1 MEKKKTTPQTQQALK
16 KQKQIN
22 HNSRTVEKR
31 AGCSEGGNFKDHLE
45 P

>member
-1 MEKKKTTPQTQQALK
+1 MEKKKTTPQQALK

-22 HNSRTVEKR
+22 HNSRTVEKH